1 MDRYRGS
8 QAISSD
14 SVTKAHC
21 PSSGCSW
28 GSDLPE
34 FPENLYYEL
43 KNKDEEVVYDEP
55 VGMEEVPLDDSSV
68 AVSNEGNGDLEGG
81 QEKTTA
87 L

>member
-1 MDRYRGS
+1 MDKYGGS
-8 QAISSD
+8 QAISND
-14 SVTKAHC
+14 SMTKAHC

-34 FPENLYYEL
+34 FPENMYYEL

>member
-21 PSSGCSW
+21 PSSGGSW
-28 GSDLPE
+28 GSDFPE
-34 FPENLYYEL
+34 FPENLYAEP
-43 KNKDEEVVYDEP
+43 KNKDEEAVYDEP
-55 VGMEEVPLDDSSV
+55 AEMKEVRLDDSS
-68 AVSNEGNGDLEGG
+68 NEGNEDLEGG
-81 QEKTTA
+81 QAKTTT

>member
-1 MDRYRGS
+1 M
-8 QAISSD
+8 
-14 SVTKAHC
+14 TKAHC

-34 FPENLYYEL
+34 FPENLYDEL

-81 QEKTTA
+81 QEKTTT

>member
-21 PSSGCSW
+21 PSSGGSW
-28 GSDLPE
+28 GSDFPE
-34 FPENLYYEL
+34 LPENLYAEP
-43 KNKDEEVVYDEP
+43 KNKDEEAVYDEP
-55 VGMEEVPLDDSSV
+55 AEMKEVRLDDSS
-68 AVSNEGNGDLEGG
+68 NEGNEDLEGG
-81 QEKTTA
+81 QERTTA